1 MRGAGSRG
9 GGDSVWGVWGVWL
22 GGGVFAGCCRWK
34 CPTVEGRWW
43 VVDVLAVG

>member
-1 MRGAGSRG
+1 MS
-9 GGDSVWGVWGVWL
+9 GVSGVCGW

-43 VVDVLAVG
+43 VVDVLAAG